1 MCELTYIRCGDYF
14 IPNITVPEEP
24 GTLNK
29 YGRMRRPYLKEH
41 LPLLY
46 QNMLLTGTLHKHL
59 VEISEQA
66 EERLETMMP
75 LLMEQNGI
83 NEALKARD
91 PMAWVGAMNNLHT
104 CAEEIIL
111 AELVYV

>member
-1 MCELTYIRCGDYF
+1 MCQLTYTLRGDYF

-24 GTLNK
+24 GTINK
-29 YGRMRRPYLKEH
+29 YGRMRRQYLKEH

-46 QNMLLTGTLHKHL
+46 QNMLLTGTLHNHL

-75 LLMEQNGI
+75 LLMEQNGVT
-83 NEALKARD
+83 EALKARD
-91 PMAWVGAMNNLHT
+91 PMAWVGAMNNLHA

>member
-24 GTLNK
+24 GTINK
-29 YGRMRRPYLKEH
+29 YGRMRRQYLKEH

-75 LLMEQNGI
+75 LLMEHVTTNVRSV
-83 NEALKARD
+83 AKHARI
-91 PMAWVGAMNNLHT
+91 AREV
-104 CAEEIIL
+104 E
-111 AELVYV
+111 